1 MKNTKQTL
9 LLMLG
14 VALCSALLS
23 GYYFGWVRHS
33 GSAGEP
39 QTNQAG
45 DRHEVSAKTHYT
57 CSMHPF
63 IIRDEPGNCPICGM
77 VLTPLKVGYPAAPER
92 PAADRKV
99 KHWVSSMDPT
109 YIRQAPGKDNMG
121 MDLVPVYDSGGEP
134 SQIVIDPVTIQN
146 MGVRFAPVERRNL
159 SHTIRTVGL
168 VAYDEPRQYSVNSK
182 IEGWVEKLHVNAT
195 GQPVQKGQPLL
206 EIYSPDLVAA
216 QQEYLLALENS
227 RRLANNPYPEIAAGA
242 GRLLEAARTRLSYW
256 DIDAQ
261 QIGALTEGGQIRK
274 TMTLYSPNG
283 GVVTMKKVVE
293 GMRVMA
299 GEELLQIADLSRV
312 WVNADLY
319 EHDLPLVR
327 VGQSATVEIP
337 AAPERKLQGRITY
350 IYPYVQNETRTV
362 KARIEFANPG
372 LELKPEM
379 FANVIIATAS
389 QGGAL
394 VVPGDAVLR
403 SGQGATVF
411 VALGEGRFEPRVVQT
426 GMSDAAGYLQVLS
439 GLKEG
444 EKVVTSAQFL
454 LDSESRLQEVLRKMT
469 APKPLAAPAA
479 PPENMEGLFK

>member
-1 MKNTKQTL
+1 MNSAKQTVL
-9 LLMLG
+9 LLIG
-14 VALCSALLS
+14 VAMLSALVS
-23 GYYFGWVRHS
+23 GYYFGWVRHPA
-33 GSAGEP
+33 GPVEPTASA
-39 QTNQAG
+39 AG
-45 DRHEVSAKTHYT
+45 DNHAVNAKQKYT

-77 VLTPLKVGYPAAPER
+77 VLTPVKAENSAAPER
-92 PAADRKV
+92 QAADRKV

-109 YIRQAPGKDNMG
+109 YVRQAPGKDNMG

-134 SQIVIDPVTIQN
+134 NQIVIDPVTIQN
-146 MGVRFAPVERRNL
+146 MGVRFASVERRNL
-159 SHTIRTVGL
+159 SRTIRTVGL

-227 RRLANNPYPEIAAGA
+227 RRLAQNPYPEIAAGA

-293 GMRVMA
+293 GMRIMA
-299 GEELLQIADLSRV
+299 GEELMQIADLSRV
-312 WVNADLY
+312 WINADLY
-319 EHDLPLVR
+319 EHDLPQVK
-327 VGQSATVEIP
+327 VGQTATVEIP
-337 AAPERKLQGRITY
+337 SAPERKLQGRITY
-350 IYPYVQNETRTV
+350 IYPYVQNESRTV

-379 FANVIIATAS
+379 FANVVIATS
-389 QGGAL
+389 TQGGAL

-403 SGQGATVF
+403 SGQGSTVF
-411 VALGEGRFEPRVVQT
+411 VSLGEGRFEPRVVQT
-426 GMSDAAGYLQVLS
+426 GMSDAEGYLQVVS

-454 LDSESRLQEVLRKMT
+454 LDSESRLQEVVRKMS
-469 APKPLAAPAA
+469 APKPEVAPA
-479 PPENMEGLFK
+479 PKENLEGLFK

>member
-1 MKNTKQTL
+1 MKTPKKTVGI
-9 LLMLG
+9 MVV
-14 VALCSALLS
+14 VALFSALVS
-23 GYYFGWVRHS
+23 GYYFGWVRQIGTAAEEH
-33 GSAGEP
+33 AHL
-39 QTNQAG
+39 AG
-45 DRHEVSAKTHYT
+45 DTHTASAKQLYT

-77 VLTPLKVGYPAAPER
+77 TLTPVKVENSAGPAKLP
-92 PAADRKV
+92 ADRKV
-99 KHWVSSMDPT
+99 KYWVSSMEPT

-121 MDLVPVYDSGGEP
+121 MDLVPVYEVGEAAD
-134 SQIVIDPVTIQN
+134 QIVIDPVTIQN

-159 SHTIRTVGL
+159 SRSIRTVGL

-216 QQEYLLALENS
+216 QQEYLLALANS
-227 RRLANNPYPEIAAGA
+227 HRLAQNPYPEIAAGA

-274 TMTLYSPNG
+274 TMTLYSPNS

-312 WVNADLY
+312 WVIADLY

-327 VGQSATVEIP
+327 VGQAATVEIP
-337 AAPERKLQGRITY
+337 SAPERKLLGRITY

-379 FANVIIATAS
+379 YANVVIATSAQS
-389 QGGAL
+389 GAL

-403 SGQGATVF
+403 SGKGATVF
-411 VALGEGRFEPRVVQT
+411 VALGEGRFEPRLVQT
-426 GMSDAAGYLQVLS
+426 GMSDADGYIQVLA

-454 LDSESRLQEVLRKMT
+454 LDSESRLQEVVKKMI
-469 APKPLAAPAA
+469 APKPAVAPAA
-479 PPENMEGLFK
+479 SENPEGLFK

>member
-1 MKNTKQTL
+1 MKTAWKTVGIL
-9 LLMLG
+9 
-14 VALCSALLS
+14 VSASLVSAVLS
-23 GYYFGWVRHS
+23 GYYFGWVHHP
-33 GSAGEP
+33 GH
-39 QTNQAG
+39 AG
-45 DRHEVSAKTHYT
+45 DEHGSGAGGKAEIAKVQYT

-77 VLTPLKVGYPAAPER
+77 ILTPLQSGGGSAPTSGPR
-92 PAADRKV
+92 RV

-109 YIRQAPGKDNMG
+109 YIRDAPGKDNMG
-121 MDLVPVYDSGGEP
+121 MDLVPVYEDGGLP
-134 SQIVIDPVTIQN
+134 GQITIDPVTIQN
-146 MGVRFAPVERRNL
+146 MGVRTAPVERRNI
-159 SHTIRTVGL
+159 SRTIRTVGV
-168 VAYDEPRQYSVNSK
+168 VAFDEPRQYSVNSK

-195 GQPVQKGQPLL
+195 GQPVRKGQPLL

-227 RRLANNPYPEIAAGA
+227 RRMAQNPYPEIAAGA
-242 GRLLEAARTRLSYW
+242 GRLLEAARNRLRYW
-256 DIDAQ
+256 DIDEQ
-261 QIGALTEGGQIRK
+261 QIAALAETGQIRK
-274 TMTLYSPNG
+274 TLTLFSPNG

-327 VGQSATVEIP
+327 VGQSATVEVP
-337 AAPERKLQGRITY
+337 SAPDRKLQGRISF
-350 IYPYVQNETRTV
+350 IYPYVQNESRTV
-362 KARIEFANPG
+362 QARIEFANPG
-372 LELKPEM
+372 LGLKPDM
-379 FANVIIATAS
+379 YANVVIETSS

-403 SGQGATVF
+403 SGKGATVF
-411 VALGEGRFEPRVVQT
+411 VALGEGRFEPRAVQT
-426 GMSDAAGYLQVLS
+426 GMSDAEGFLQVLS

-469 APKPLAAPAA
+469 APAPEAAAPVAQDN
-479 PPENMEGLFK
+479 PEELFK

>member
-1 MKNTKQTL
+1 MKIAGKTVGL
-9 LLMLG
+9 L
-14 VALCSALLS
+14 VSASLVSAVLS
-23 GYYFGWVRHS
+23 GYYFGWVRHPPHL
-33 GSAGEP
+33 GDDHAAENAGKKGVVKL
-39 QTNQAG
+39 Q
-45 DRHEVSAKTHYT
+45 YT
-57 CSMHPF
+57 CAMHPF
-63 IIRDEPGNCPICGM
+63 IIRDQPGNCPICGM
-77 VLTPLKVGYPAAPER
+77 ILTPVVPGGGTTPGTR
-92 PAADRKV
+92 RI

-109 YIRQAPGKDNMG
+109 YIRDAPGKDNMG
-121 MDLVPVYDSGGEP
+121 MDLVPVYDTGGEP
-134 SQIVIDPVTIQN
+134 NQILIDPVTIQN
-146 MGVRFAPVERRNL
+146 MGVRLAPVERRSL
-159 SHTIRTVGL
+159 SRTIRTVGL

-182 IEGWVEKLHVNAT
+182 VEGWVEKLHVNAT
-195 GQPVQKGQPLL
+195 GQPVRQGQPLL

-216 QQEYLLALENS
+216 QQEYLLALANS
-227 RRLANNPYPEIAAGA
+227 KRLAANPYPEIAAGA

-256 DIDAQ
+256 DIDEP
-261 QIGALTEGGQIRK
+261 QIAALTETGRIRK
-274 TMTLYSPNG
+274 SMTLYSPNG

-312 WVNADLY
+312 WVIADLY

-337 AAPERKLQGRITY
+337 SAPDRKLQGRITY
-350 IYPYVQNETRTV
+350 IYPSVENESRTV

-379 FANVIIATAS
+379 YANVVIATAA
-389 QGGAL
+389 QGDAL
-394 VVPGDAVLR
+394 VVPGGAVLR
-403 SGQGATVF
+403 SGKGATVF

-426 GMSDAAGYLQVLS
+426 GMSDEAGNLQILS

-469 APKPLAAPAA
+469 APSQETAAPVAQDN
-479 PPENMEGLFK
+479 PEDLFK

>member
-1 MKNTKQTL
+1 MKTAKKTL
-9 LLMLG
+9 GLMIV
-14 VALCSALLS
+14 VALVSSLLS
-23 GYYFGWVRHS
+23 GYYFGWVFHPSHS
-33 GSAGEP
+33 GEGHGSETATGP
-39 QTNQAG
+39 ALVKQQ
-45 DRHEVSAKTHYT
+45 YT
-57 CSMHPF
+57 CAMHPF
-63 IIRDEPGNCPICGM
+63 IIRDAPGNCPICGM
-77 VLTPLKVGYPAAPER
+77 ILTPLKAGGGASTSPGER
-92 PAADRKV
+92 RI

-109 YIRQAPGKDNMG
+109 YIRAAPGKDNMG
-121 MDLVPVYDSGGEP
+121 MELVPVYDSGGAAN
-134 SQIVIDPVTIQN
+134 QIVIDPVTIQN
-146 MGVRFAPVERRNL
+146 MGVRLAPVERRNI
-159 SHTIRTVGL
+159 SRTIRTVGL
-168 VAYDEPRQYSVNSK
+168 VAFDEPRQYSVNSK
-182 IEGWVEKLHVNAT
+182 VEGWVETLHVNAT
-195 GQPVQKGQPLL
+195 GQPVRKGQPLL

-216 QQEYLLALENS
+216 QQEYLLALANS
-227 RRLANNPYPEIAAGA
+227 HRLAANPYPEIAAGA

-256 DIDAQ
+256 DIDEP
-261 QIGALTEGGQIRK
+261 QIAALTETGQIRK

-312 WVNADLY
+312 WVIAELY

-327 VGQSATVEIP
+327 VGQTATVEIP
-337 AAPERKLQGRITY
+337 SAPERKLQGRITY
-350 IYPYVQNETRTV
+350 IYPYVQNESRTV

-379 FANVIIATAS
+379 YANVVIATSA
-389 QGGAL
+389 QGDAL

-426 GMSDAAGYLQVLS
+426 GMSDAEGFLQVLS

-469 APKPLAAPAA
+469 APAAVDAPPAA
-479 PPENMEGLFK
+479 ENPEDLFK

>member
-1 MKNTKQTL
+1 MDTNMKIAGKTVGL
-9 LLMLG
+9 LVSASLI
-14 VALCSALLS
+14 SALLS
-23 GYYFGWVRHS
+23 GYYFGWVHHPPHLADAH
-33 GSAGEP
+33 GPESAGKKAAVKL
-39 QTNQAG
+39 Q
-45 DRHEVSAKTHYT
+45 YT

-77 VLTPLKVGYPAAPER
+77 ILTPLQPGAGSGAKPGER
-92 PAADRKV
+92 RI
-99 KHWVSSMDPT
+99 KHWVSSMEPT
-109 YIRQAPGKDNMG
+109 YIREAPGKDNMG
-121 MDLVPVYDSGGEP
+121 MDLVPVYEDGGIAN
-134 SQIVIDPVTIQN
+134 QIVIDPVTIQN
-146 MGVRFAPVERRNL
+146 MGVRTAPVERRNL
-159 SHTIRTVGL
+159 SRTIRL
-168 VAYDEPRQYSVNSK
+168 VAYDEPSQYSVNSK
-182 IEGWVEKLHVNAT
+182 IEGWVEKLHVNAS

-216 QQEYLLALENS
+216 QQEYLLALDNS
-227 RRLANNPYPEIAAGA
+227 HRLAHNPYPEIASGA

-256 DIDAQ
+256 DIDER
-261 QIGALTEGGQIRK
+261 QIAALTEGGKIRK
-274 TMTLYSPNG
+274 TMTLYSPNS

-312 WVNADLY
+312 WIIADLY

-350 IYPYVQNETRTV
+350 IYPYVQNESRTV
-362 KARIEFANPG
+362 KARIEMANPG

-379 FANVIIATAS
+379 YANVVIATSA

-403 SGQGATVF
+403 SGKGATVF

-426 GMSDAAGYLQVLS
+426 GMGDEAGFLQILS
-439 GLKEG
+439 GLQEG

-454 LDSESRLQEVLRKMT
+454 LDSESRLQEVVKKMIT
-469 APKPLAAPAA
+469 PPPLAAKAGQVN
-479 PPENMEGLFK
+479 PEDLFK